1 LAGPPVPEPGWPVPV
16 LYLSSIKPVSMD
28 MGLVQY
34 RYWPVRAIRAQPGWL
49 KYSSKMTSFWA
60 IFGALLRA
68 LLSTYWAVCPLHY
81 YTFE

>member
-1 LAGPPVPEPGWPVPV
+1 
-16 LYLSSIKPVSMD
+16 